1 MRGFLIGMATI
12 VYSMAILNALI
23 APNKFL
29 AFWGA
34 IVFTI
39 LYGLIGFTNYMTTE

>member
-12 VYSMAILNALI
+12 IYSMAILNALI

-29 AFWGA
+29 AFWSA
-34 IVFTI
+34 IVFAI

>member
-1 MRGFLIGMATI
+1 MRGFFIGMSTI
-12 VYSMAILNALI
+12 MYSMVLLNALI

-29 AFWGA
+29 AFWSA

>member
-1 MRGFLIGMATI
+1 MRGFFIGMGTI
-12 VYSMAILNALI
+12 MYSMAILNALI

-29 AFWGA
+29 AFWGS

-39 LYGLIGFTNYMTTE
+39 LYILHGFTNYMTTE

>member
-1 MRGFLIGMATI
+1 MRGFFIGMATI
-12 VYSMAILNALI
+12 MYSMTILNALI

-29 AFWGA
+29 AFWSA

>member
-29 AFWGA
+29 AFWSA

-39 LYGLIGFTNYMTTE
+39 LYGLIGFTNYKTTE